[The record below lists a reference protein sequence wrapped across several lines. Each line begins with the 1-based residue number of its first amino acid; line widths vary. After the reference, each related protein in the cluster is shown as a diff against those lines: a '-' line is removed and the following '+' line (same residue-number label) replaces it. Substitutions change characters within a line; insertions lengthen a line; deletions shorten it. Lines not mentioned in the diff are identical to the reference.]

1 MKFLLLFVLIVG
13 FNACSV
19 EEGFGTEDA
28 TYSDNV
34 TKDSSSTPSDS
45 VADSSTD
52 GSSTSTGASST
63 TNTATTGTNTTDDKT
78 VIKNYDSTQTDSIP
92 IAPADFTNGVG

>member
-1 MKFLLLFVLIVG
+1 MKFFLLFVLIVG

-28 TYSDNV
+28 TYSDDV

-45 VADSSTD
+45 VADSSTE
-52 GSSTSTGASST
+52 GSSTSTGESST
-63 TNTATTGTNTTDDKT
+63 INTGTDTTDDTT
-78 VIKNYDSTQTDSIP
+78 VINNYDSTQTDSFP
-92 IAPADFTNGVG
+92 TVPDDFTNGVG